1 MKKRI
6 ASLLLALLLLT
17 LPLLGMT
24 SCDEVSGDTVT
35 LYVCAQQKA
44 EMPDDLVGK
53 TVEELKPYFNA
64 EFKQAIIRSIL
75 TGKSVTASGSE
86 SVEGY
91 GCDVIEFIK

>member
-35 LYVCAQQKA
+35 LYVYNWG
-44 EMPDDLVGK
+44 EYISDGSDDSLDVNAAFEEATGI
-53 TVEELKPYFNA
+53 TVDK
-64 EFKQAIIRSIL
+64 
-75 TGKSVTASGSE
+75 
-86 SVEGY
+86 
-91 GCDVIEFIK
+91 VIVKIDDIKE